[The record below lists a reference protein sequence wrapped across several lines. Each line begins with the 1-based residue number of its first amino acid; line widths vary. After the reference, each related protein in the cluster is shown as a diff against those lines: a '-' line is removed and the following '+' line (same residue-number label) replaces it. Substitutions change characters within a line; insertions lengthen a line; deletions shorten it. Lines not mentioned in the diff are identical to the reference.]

1 MNIVIVCDWAYAGG
15 GAEKVAVDTAIGL
28 RHAGHTVHFIAAVGP
43 AAPGLQQAGVVLHLT
58 GERELRHKGMADLLG
73 SGLWSG
79 RAKALTASV
88 LAALPL
94 GETVVHIHAWQR
106 ALTAACLQA
115 CEQSGHPMVLTA
127 HEYGSAC
134 PNQGFFDYQRQE
146 ICERTALGLDC
157 LTTHCDTRTY
167 AHKLW
172 RTARVALQ
180 RKAAGFPDSVGDVIF
195 LSELSRGVL
204 SPYFHART
212 RWHGVRNPMALVQ
225 APRVAAEL
233 NQSILFVGR
242 LSFEKGPDIF
252 CRALAATGLPGVVV
266 GDGPM
271 GDALRAQHG
280 SLRYAGWCD
289 ADGVRKELQA
299 AKALV
304 LPSRWY
310 EGQPLVVQEALS
322 MGVPVLVSDRTGAR
336 EAVQH
341 GVTGLHFRHMD
352 EAALAQALLSLADS
366 AAVRQMSE
374 QAYQQFWQAP
384 QTMHTHCAELTGV
397 YAGALSA
404 KQAQKVAA

>member
-15 GAEKVAVDTAIGL
+15 GAEKVAIDTAIGL
-28 RHAGHTVHFIAAVGP
+28 RSAGHAVHFIAAVGP
-43 AAPGLQQAGVVLHLT
+43 AAPGLQEAGVVLHLT
-58 GERELRHKGMADLLG
+58 GERELRHKGVADLLG

-88 LAALPL
+88 LAALPR
-94 GETVVHIHAWQR
+94 GETVIHLHAWQR

-115 CEQSGHPMVLTA
+115 CAQSGHPMVLTA

-134 PNQGFFDYQRQE
+134 PNQGFFDYQRQQ

-180 RKAAGFPDSVGDVIF
+180 RGAAGFPDSVGDVIY
-195 LSELSRGVL
+195 LSQLSRTVL
-204 SPYFHART
+204 APYFDDRT
-212 RWHGVRNPMALVQ
+212 RWHAVRNPMALVQ
-225 APRVAAEL
+225 GPRVQAEL
-233 NQSILFVGR
+233 NASVLFVGR

-252 CRALAATGLPGVVV
+252 CRALAAAGLPGVVV

-271 GDALRAQHG
+271 ASTLRTQHG
-280 SLRYAGWCD
+280 ALRYAGWCD
-289 ADGVRKELQA
+289 ADGVRKELQGA
-299 AKALV
+299 RALV

-341 GVTGLHFRHMD
+341 GVTGLHFSHMD
-352 EAALAQALLSLADS
+352 EVALAQAMRSLADS
-366 AAVRQMSE
+366 TAVQQMSE
-374 QAYQQFWQAP
+374 QAYQQFWISP
-384 QTMHTHCAELTGV
+384 QTMQSHCAELTRV
-397 YAGALSA
+397 YAGALAA
-404 KQAQKVAA
+404 KPAQQVAA